1 MVPKHNPDII
11 WRIEKRKVVA
21 VEEALADGEDVSDSG
36 TVTLIL
42 SGTMHQL
49 NFVGGKI
56 WAHCDGSNS
65 VDDIAALLA
74 EEFDVEQDEVHAI
87 ACDSTGAKSRTRAGG
102 ANGGWPWKTQAS

>member
-1 MVPKHNPDII
+1 MEGYSMVPKHNPDII
-11 WRIEKRKVVA
+11 WRIEKRKVIA

-42 SGTMHQL
+42 SGMMHQL

-65 VDDIAALLA
+65 VDTIAALLS
-74 EEFDVEQDEVHAI
+74 EEFDVEQNEVHADVVEFV
-87 ACDSTGAKSRTRAGG
+87 ADLVEK
-102 ANGGWPWKTQAS
+102 GWLINA